1 MENIKLI
8 EHKKIRVCC
17 DDENQSIE
25 LGRESINNGFLK
37 SLPGPS
43 LPVFIYIL
51 THLDNNN
58 VIKTN
63 PAIIAGFLALDRE
76 NTKKGLTILE
86 KNNYIK
92 INEKRTGNHSHE
104 ITVNLKKIDN
114 SCFISNKKENTS
126 SEKLMPYR
134 KKIIHEND
142 FDKEDIKKALL
153 SFLPDKI
160 DHSMLIEEIECW
172 IDDFDKK
179 ILKELIR
186 RTNKWINN
194 NNKNKKEG
202 FYYLHGI
209 IDDWYNKGI
218 FVYERLKHFD
228 KMYRETNELAKC
240 YGLKNWH
247 NVTEAQM
254 EIFHDW
260 LNKNEGINLSIA
272 KYAIKEAFKRKSDG
286 QPSLKYIEDNFITPL
301 KENKVQNIEQA
312 KRILDNKT
320 NKKSI
325 NKNISEVKKSNKNN
339 NWNTFEWDIE
349 DLN

>member
-1 MENIKLI
+1 LENIKLI
-8 EHKKIRVCC
+8 EHKKIRICC
-17 DDENQSIE
+17 DDEKQSIE

-51 THLDNNN
+51 THLDNDNT
-58 VIKTN
+58 IKTN

-76 NTKKGLTILE
+76 TTKKGLTILE
-86 KNNYIK
+86 NNNYIK
-92 INEKRTGNHSHE
+92 IDKNRTGNYSHK
-104 ITVNLKKIDN
+104 ITVNLNKIDN
-114 SCFISNKKENTS
+114 SCFINDNINNKNDNLISFREKVINEKEV
-126 SEKLMPYR
+126 
-134 KKIIHEND
+134 KKT
-142 FDKEDIKKALL
+142 DIKKALL
-153 SFLPDKI
+153 SFLPDNI

-172 IDDFDKK
+172 IDDFDKN
-179 ILKELIR
+179 ILKELVR
-186 RTNKWINN
+186 RTNKWIKK

-209 IDDWYNKGI
+209 IDDWYNKEI
-218 FVYERLKHFD
+218 FDYERLKHFD

-240 YGLKNWH
+240 YGLKNWY
-247 NVTEAQM
+247 NVTETQM

-286 QPSLKYIEDNFITPL
+286 QPSLKYIEDNFIIPL
-301 KENKVQNIEQA
+301 KNNKVRNINQADQVLNTQKKENKNN
-312 KRILDNKT
+312 RT
-320 NKKSI
+320 KKS
-325 NKNISEVKKSNKNN
+325 KNSNENN
-339 NWNTFEWDIE
+339 SWNTFEWDIE

>member
-1 MENIKLI
+1 MKNIKLI
-8 EHKKIRVCC
+8 EHKKIRICC
-17 DDENQSIE
+17 DDEKQSIE

-58 VIKTN
+58 TIKTN
-63 PAIIAGFLALDRE
+63 PALIAGFLPLDRE
-76 NTKKGLTILE
+76 NTIKGLNFLE
-86 KNNYIK
+86 DNNYIK
-92 INEKRTGNHSHE
+92 IDKNRTGNYSH
-104 ITVNLKKIDN
+104 IISVNLNKIDN
-114 SCFISNKKENTS
+114 SCFINNDNDQVNNENLTSYRNKVIDEN
-126 SEKLMPYR
+126 
-134 KKIIHEND
+134 N
-142 FDKEDIKKALL
+142 FNKEDIKKALL

-160 DHSMLIEEIECW
+160 DHSMLIDEIECW

-179 ILKELIR
+179 MLKELIR
-186 RTNKWINN
+186 RTNKWFKK

-209 IDDWYNKGI
+209 IDDWYNKDI
-218 FVYERLKHFD
+218 FEYERLKHFD

-240 YGLKNWH
+240 YGLKNWY
-247 NVTEAQM
+247 NVTETQM

-286 QPSLKYIEDNFITPL
+286 QPSLKYIEDNFIIPL

-312 KRILDNKT
+312 KNILDNNSYNKNSNENNNKFKT
-320 NKKSI
+320 SNKK
-325 NKNISEVKKSNKNN
+325 N

>member
-8 EHKKIRVCC
+8 EHKKIRICC
-17 DDENQSIE
+17 DDEKQSIE

-51 THLDNNN
+51 THLDNDNT
-58 VIKTN
+58 IKTN

-76 NTKKGLTILE
+76 NTKKGLKILE
-86 KNNYIK
+86 ENNYIK
-92 INEKRTGNHSHE
+92 IDENRTGNYSHK
-104 ITVNLKKIDN
+104 ITVNLNKIDS
-114 SCFISNKKENTS
+114 SCFINDNKNNNKNLIS
-126 SEKLMPYR
+126 FREKV
-134 KKIIHEND
+134 INNNNVNED
-142 FDKEDIKKALL
+142 DIKKALL

-160 DHSMLIEEIECW
+160 DHSMLIDEIECW
-172 IDDFDKK
+172 IDDFDVK

-186 RTNKWINN
+186 RTNKWIDK

-209 IDDWYNKGI
+209 IDDWYNKEI
-218 FVYERLKHFD
+218 FDYERLKHFD

-240 YGLKNWH
+240 YGLKNWY

-286 QPSLKYIEDNFITPL
+286 QPSLKYIEDNFIKPL
-301 KENKVQNIEQA
+301 
-312 KRILDNKT
+312 
-320 NKKSI
+320 
-325 NKNISEVKKSNKNN
+325 KNN
-339 NWNTFEWDIE
+339 NVRNINQAEQILNNQNTDKKISNKTKTESTNKQSSWNTFEWDIE

>member
-8 EHKKIRVCC
+8 EHKKIRICC
-17 DDENQSIE
+17 DDEKQSIE

-51 THLDNNN
+51 THLDNDNT
-58 VIKTN
+58 IKTN

-76 NTKKGLTILE
+76 TTKKGLTILE
-86 KNNYIK
+86 NNNYIK
-92 INEKRTGNHSHE
+92 IDKNRTGNYSHK
-104 ITVNLKKIDN
+104 ITVNLNKIDN
-114 SCFISNKKENTS
+114 SCFINDNINNKNDNLISFREKVINEKEV
-126 SEKLMPYR
+126 
-134 KKIIHEND
+134 KKT
-142 FDKEDIKKALL
+142 DIKKALL
-153 SFLPDKI
+153 SFLPDNI

-172 IDDFDKK
+172 IDDFDKN
-179 ILKELIR
+179 ILKELVR
-186 RTNKWINN
+186 RTNKWIKK

-209 IDDWYNKGI
+209 IDDWYNKEI
-218 FVYERLKHFD
+218 FDYERLKHFD

-240 YGLKNWH
+240 YGLKNWY
-247 NVTEAQM
+247 NVTETQM

-286 QPSLKYIEDNFITPL
+286 QPSLKYIEDNFIIPL
-301 KENKVQNIEQA
+301 KNNKVRNINQADQVLNTQKKENKNN
-312 KRILDNKT
+312 RT
-320 NKKSI
+320 KKS
-325 NKNISEVKKSNKNN
+325 KNSNENN
-339 NWNTFEWDIE
+339 SWNTFEWDIE

>member
-8 EHKKIRVCC
+8 EHKKIRICC
-17 DDENQSIE
+17 NDENQSIE

-58 VIKTN
+58 TINTN

-92 INEKRTGNHSHE
+92 IDEKRTGNYSHE
-104 ITVNLKKIDN
+104 ITVNLNKIDN
-114 SCFISNKKENTS
+114 SCFIKNDNETDSNENLT
-126 SEKLMPYR
+126 PYR
-134 KKIIHEND
+134 KKVIHKNN
-142 FDKEDIKKALL
+142 FNKEDIKKALL

-160 DHSMLIEEIECW
+160 DHSMLIDEIDCW

-179 ILKELIR
+179 MLKELIR
-186 RTNKWINN
+186 RTNKWFKK

-209 IDDWYNKGI
+209 IDDWYNKDI
-218 FVYERLKHFD
+218 FEYKRLKHFD

-240 YGLKNWH
+240 YGLKNWY

-254 EIFHDW
+254 EIFNDW

-286 QPSLKYIEDNFITPL
+286 QPSLKYIEDNFIIPL

-312 KRILDNKT
+312 ENILDN
-320 NKKSI
+320 NNY
-325 NKNISEVKKSNKNN
+325 NKNSNKNNNEFKTSNKKN

>member
-1 MENIKLI
+1 LENIKLI
-8 EHKKIRVCC
+8 EHKKIRICC
-17 DDENQSIE
+17 DDEKQSIE

-51 THLDNNN
+51 THLDNDNT
-58 VIKTN
+58 IKTN

-76 NTKKGLTILE
+76 TTKKGLTILE
-86 KNNYIK
+86 NNNYIK
-92 INEKRTGNHSHE
+92 IEKNRTGNYSHK
-104 ITVNLKKIDN
+104 INVNLNKIDN
-114 SCFISNKKENTS
+114 SCFINDNINNKNDNLISFREKVINKKEV
-126 SEKLMPYR
+126 
-134 KKIIHEND
+134 KKT
-142 FDKEDIKKALL
+142 DIKKALL

-172 IDDFDKK
+172 IDDFDKN
-179 ILKELIR
+179 ILKELVR
-186 RTNKWINN
+186 RTNKWIEK

-209 IDDWYNKGI
+209 IDDWYNKEI
-218 FVYERLKHFD
+218 FDYERLKHFD

-240 YGLKNWH
+240 YGLKNWY
-247 NVTEAQM
+247 NVTETQM

-286 QPSLKYIEDNFITPL
+286 QPSLKYIEDNFIIPL
-301 KENKVQNIEQA
+301 KNNKVRNINQAEQ
-312 KRILDNKT
+312 ILNTQKNKT
-320 NKKSI
+320 KKSST
-325 NKNISEVKKSNKNN
+325 NKQKKSTDNN
-339 NWNTFEWDIE
+339 SWNTFEWDIE